1 MIDNSINKQGHGKS
15 LALEIGYFFYL
26 FTLLPFYLSIVLLF
40 TGDFVPVLALMDAQ
54 HPCPKGDD
62 QYQRDVHIAS
72 MIDGLTF

>member
-40 TGDFVPVLALMDAQ
+40 TGNFIPVLALVDAQ
-54 HPCPKGDD
+54 HPAGNAYDNK
-62 QYQRDVHIAS
+62 
-72 MIDGLTF
+72 